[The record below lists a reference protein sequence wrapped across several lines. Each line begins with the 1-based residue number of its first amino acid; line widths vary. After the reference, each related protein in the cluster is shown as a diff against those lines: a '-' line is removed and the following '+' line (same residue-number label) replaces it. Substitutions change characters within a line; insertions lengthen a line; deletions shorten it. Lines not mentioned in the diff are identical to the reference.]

1 MKLNEFI
8 KLYTLRAKNISWFFG
23 AGTSVAAGIPT
34 ANQMIWDFKRKI
46 YCINE
51 QKSVTDYNA
60 ISNSAIRNQIQSY
73 FDNIEGAPNLDSSDE
88 YSYYFEELYKEERD
102 RSEYISRMV
111 SNIQPSY
118 GHKVLGVLMKMGE
131 LNQIITTNFD
141 KAIENTSANIFG
153 NVDKLYV
160 ASIDNNTSALKY
172 IQDKKQPLLIK
183 IHGDYHSRKIKNIS
197 SELNYQ
203 DNNLKES
210 LKLICLQ
217 QGVSIIGYSGRD
229 NSVLEVF
236 EEAINIPNSFP
247 HGLFWFCSNQNEV
260 LPRVKKIID
269 TAKEKGIEADF
280 VDSVTFDDTFSDII
294 KAFENIPA
302 DLQSYL
308 DSNRSR
314 LTAKP
319 LSEKGN
325 SFPVIRINAIPI
337 IEFPSIARLI
347 DCEIGGAKELQEAI
361 NQNKSEVIA
370 IRKKEGVIGFGSD
383 ADFQKLLVNYNIK
396 NKSTFPFSENG
407 LKHEESVVK
416 DLFIKSICKAFTNNK
431 ELKHTKKG
439 NDNYIYPDLKYANS
453 IFFKNLNELYI
464 NNYGKMEKHEI
475 FGNIPST
482 KLKWVDAV
490 KINISFNF
498 STLYLI
504 ITPTILAQKTIDITE
519 QKKAAAYIKE
529 KNAQRLNKSFNDIL
543 DSWIKTL
550 FNNEIKKE
558 VVIES
563 HNNIDGISA
572 KFKLITRTIYSKNIK
587 K

>member
-8 KLYTLRAKNISWFFG
+8 KLYPLRAKNISWFFG

-60 ISNSAIRNQIQSY
+60 ISNPAIRNQIQSY
-73 FDNIEGAPNLDSSDE
+73 FDSFEESPELNSSDE
-88 YSYYFEELYKEERD
+88 YSYYFEELYKDEKD

-118 GHKVLGVLMKMGE
+118 GHKVIGVLMKMGE

-160 ASIDNNTSALKY
+160 ASIDNKTNAIKY

-183 IHGDYHSRKIKNIS
+183 IHGDYHSNKIKNTNK
-197 SELNYQ
+197 ELITQ
-203 DNNLKES
+203 DNDLKES

-217 QGVSIIGYSGRD
+217 QGLSVIGYSGRD
-229 NSVLEVF
+229 NSVLEIF
-236 EEAINIPNSFP
+236 EEAVNTPNSFP
-247 HGLFWFCSNQNEV
+247 NGLFWFCNNKSEV
-260 LPRVKKIID
+260 LPRVKKLI
-269 TAKEKGIEADF
+269 TLAQEKGIEADF

-294 KAFENIPA
+294 KAFEKIPT
-302 DLQSYL
+302 DLQTYL
-308 DSNRSR
+308 DSNKSR
-314 LTAKP
+314 LAAKP
-319 LSEKGN
+319 ISEKGN

-337 IEFPSIARLI
+337 IEYPLIARLI
-347 DCEIGGAKELQEAI
+347 ECEIGGAKELQEVI
-361 NQNKSEVIA
+361 KNNKSEIIA

-383 ADFQKLLVNYNIK
+383 MDFQNLLVNYNIR
-396 NKSTFPFSENG
+396 NKSTYQISENS
-407 LKHEESVVK
+407 LKHEESVIK
-416 DLFIKSICKAFTNNK
+416 DLFLKSICKSFTTNS

-439 NDNYIYPDLKYANS
+439 IDNYIYPNIKS
-453 IFFKNLNELYI
+453 IKSDFFKSLNNLKI
-464 NNYGKMEKHEI
+464 NNYGKIENHEI
-475 FGNIPST
+475 FGNIPNT
-482 KLKWVDAV
+482 NLKWIDAV
-490 KINISFNF
+490 KINISYNF

-504 ITPTILAQKTIDITE
+504 ITPIILAQKTNDIAE
-519 QKKAAAYIKE
+519 QKKAAAFIKE
-529 KNAQRLNKSFNDIL
+529 KSAQRLNRSFNDIL

-550 FNNEIKKE
+550 FNNDIKKE

-563 HNNIDGISA
+563 HNDIDGINA
-572 KFKLITRTIYSKNIK
+572 KFKLLTRTIYSKNLK